1 MDDLERRL
9 TEAGQAWRDRQAEP
23 PSVDRLLQAIER
35 PRAPWRWRWI
45 ASATTIAAVVVI
57 GAVILGPRLGDLR
70 TGSDPKD
77 APGVLHLVNVDGPD
91 VSVLLDGQ
99 VVVELPCGASRELAT
114 GDGRSPLPWTL
125 EVRATDGEVIGT
137 PTIEGPLPRG
147 LLIRGRNVLTAPW
160 PMKDGP
166 APANPNAP
174 CGVPA
179 SPGWTPRPTEPSIA
193 AEDADGDYR
202 LVFEL
207 AKQVWNTDESIVG
220 EARLEHGAAPWGVW
234 GSGGGPIAFSIS
246 QVGGPR
252 TTGWV
257 STADC
262 VLHQAE
268 GDQGLTTSLRKS
280 GSWPADDPLASFY
293 RDFFADPL
301 YRLPPGDWEISAT
314 AIFYGADC
322 GGDPR
327 DLHTTLRIR
336 VVQASDV
343 GADEPAHAEATDGL
357 FRLVF
362 DAPKTTW
369 TTEESISAAAQ
380 IQFDGIES
388 MTLAGSGGGL
398 IGFGAV
404 ELGGTR
410 RLAYGGQDDCALYD
424 MSGSQPV
431 VSGLRKSA
439 AWRDSDPNADFYR
452 AWVADPLYRLSPG
465 DWEVTAY
472 AEFFEGECDASAP
485 RHQLQATIVFH
496 VVPGEAP

>member
-23 PSVDRLLQAIER
+23 PPVDRLLQRIDR
-35 PRAPWRWRWI
+35 PRARWPLRWI

-57 GAVILGPRLGDLR
+57 GAVILGPRLGELR
-70 TGSDPKD
+70 TGSDPTD
-77 APGVLHLVNVDGPD
+77 APPILHLVNVDGPD
-91 VSVLLDGQ
+91 VAISIGGR
-99 VVVELPCGASRELAT
+99 VVAELPCGASRELAVS
-114 GDGRSPLPWTL
+114 DGSSPLPWAL

-137 PTIEGPLPRG
+137 PTIGALPQG
-147 LLIRGRNVLTAPW
+147 LLVRGRSVLTGPW
-160 PMKDGP
+160 PMDYGP
-166 APANPNAP
+166 APTNPDAP

-179 SPGWTPRPTEPSIA
+179 SPAWTPSPTERPIA
-193 AEDADGDYR
+193 AEDTDGDYR

-246 QVGGPR
+246 QVGSPR
-252 TTGWV
+252 STGWV

-369 TTEESISAAAQ
+369 TTSESISAAAQ

-398 IGFGAV
+398 IGFGVV

-410 RLAYGGQDDCALYD
+410 VMGFGQDASCARYEITAD
-424 MSGSQPV
+424 QPLA
-431 VSGLRKSA
+431 SGLGKSA
-439 AWRDSDPNADFYR
+439 AWSESDLNAEFYR
-452 AWVADPLYRLSPG
+452 SWVEDPLYRLPPG
-465 DWEVTAY
+465 EWEVTAY
-472 AEFFEGECDASAP
+472 AEFFEGECSATAP
-485 RHQLQATIVFH
+485 RHRLEATIVFR
-496 VVPGEAP
+496 VVGGETP